1 MSEQPPTRRAVP
13 TAMGA
18 VIGGIVR
25 LGDSDGGTVLGLVVT
40 LVLYYVISV
49 SGLVLYVWRSD
60 RDI

>member
-1 MSEQPPTRRAVP
+1 
-13 TAMGA
+13 MGA